1 MPALPFIGKREKP
14 LGFEPLAG
22 YSRFIILYKNKSF
35 TLIALNLV
43 SQLLNGVLVI
53 ISGTSPER

>member
-1 MPALPFIGKREKP
+1 MPALPFVSKREKP

-22 YSRFIILYKNKSF
+22 YLRLIILYKNKSF
-35 TLIALNLV
+35 ALIALNLV
-43 SQLLNGVLVI
+43 SQLLNGVIVI

>member
-1 MPALPFIGKREKP
+1 MPALPFISKREKP

-43 SQLLNGVLVI
+43 PQLLNGVI
-53 ISGTSPER
+53 IIVGGTPPKS

>member
-1 MPALPFIGKREKP
+1 M
-14 LGFEPLAG
+14 
-22 YSRFIILYKNKSF
+22 LYKNKPLA
-35 TLIALNLV
+35 LIALNLV

>member
-1 MPALPFIGKREKP
+1 MPALPFISKREKP
-14 LGFEPLAG
+14 QGFEPLAG
-22 YSRFIILYKNKSF
+22 YSRFIMLYKNKPLA
-35 TLIALNLV
+35 LIALNLV